1 MRPSA
6 FPRRPES
13 GSDMQK
19 AAIVTNPKQI
29 EGENPLAD
37 FARLEETLPG
47 HNTNWIKELR
57 RSAASRFTALGFPS
71 QKVEAWKYTGL
82 SALAT
87 QRFAPVPVAEA
98 NRVSKVSE
106 AKRLEGG
113 RILVFESGH
122 FRPDL
127 SDLGSTIDG
136 VELTT
141 LANVLNDA
149 PERLEAHLNA
159 AAEHVEADAPFD
171 GLNLAMMSDGAV
183 IEIGEDRIVE
193 PVIQILHLGGQPD
206 AAHHLRHLIR
216 LKPGS
221 RATIVESWIGETD
234 GPSWTNA
241 ITEIDIGEGA
251 HLAYVKMQ
259 DEAPAAFHLGRIKV
273 RLAASAKLDGFVLS
287 TGSRL
292 ARSEVMV
299 EQAGERASATIN
311 GVYIARDGQHL
322 DQVTRIDHAVP
333 NATSD
338 QLFKGVLGGKSRAA
352 FQGNVIV
359 RPDAQKTDA
368 RQANHSLLLSRQAE
382 IDTKPELEI
391 YADDVKCAHGATVG
405 ELDAAQLHYLMSRGI
420 PEAEARALLI
430 EAFVAEVAETIENES
445 VREHVLT
452 AIRAAIA
459 EESAS

>member
-1 MRPSA
+1 M
-6 FPRRPES
+6 
-13 GSDMQK
+13 
-19 AAIVTNPKQI
+19 
-29 EGENPLAD
+29 
-37 FARLEETLPG
+37 
-47 HNTNWIKELR
+47 
-57 RSAASRFTALGFPS
+57 
-71 QKVEAWKYTGL
+71 TGR
-82 SALAT
+82 T
-87 QRFAPVPVAEA
+87 
-98 NRVSKVSE
+98 
-106 AKRLEGG
+106 
-113 RILVFESGH
+113 
-122 FRPDL
+122 
-127 SDLGSTIDG
+127 
-136 VELTT
+136 
-141 LANVLNDA
+141 
-149 PERLEAHLNA
+149 
-159 AAEHVEADAPFD
+159 
-171 GLNLAMMSDGAV
+171 
-183 IEIGEDRIVE
+183 VE

-259 DEAPAAFHLGRIKV
+259 DEAPAAFHLGRVKV

-430 EAFVAEVAETIENES
+430 EAFVAEVAEAIENES